1 MAENRFGAILFACI
15 LTVTLCHLNRG
26 FAMTAKHDFYESLL
40 HRLSTSLEF
49 LAPSVALAR
58 IPLLATGLMLTIGCT
73 ASADNTVE
81 ATLEIDFQLQVGQS
95 ARVSSE
101 NIAVG
106 FTAVTSDSRCGKGE
120 VCIWEGDATVRIW
133 LQVNGGEKEE
143 RELHTASREPSA
155 ASFGGYSIRLVAL
168 FPPPISGRAIGPN
181 EYVANLRLIRGSSG
195 EQGVY

>member
-1 MAENRFGAILFACI
+1 MPTKPYL
-15 LTVTLCHLNRG
+15 L
-26 FAMTAKHDFYESLL
+26 ESLL
-40 HRLSTSLEF
+40 HRLTAPLEF
-49 LAPSVALAR
+49 CAPRVARTR
-58 IPLLATGLMLTIGCT
+58 IPLLATSLMLTLGCT
-73 ASADNTVE
+73 ASADNTVD
-81 ATLEIDFQLQVGQS
+81 ATLAIDFQLRVNQS

-143 RELHTASREPSA
+143 RELHTASREPNA

-181 EYVANLRLIRGSSG
+181 EYVANLRLNRGYSG
-195 EQGVY
+195 EEGVY